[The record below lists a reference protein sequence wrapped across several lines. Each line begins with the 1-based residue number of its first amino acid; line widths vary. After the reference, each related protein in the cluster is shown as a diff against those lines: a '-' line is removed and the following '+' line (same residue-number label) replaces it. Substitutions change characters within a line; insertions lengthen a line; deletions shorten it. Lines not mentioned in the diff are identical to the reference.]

1 MLLTRVPVAS
11 GWHSVLHARGALD
24 FAPLRVLLTMAVLP
38 AVRHAGI
45 LRILATIVCLSL
57 VPPVRLALAARSGQA
72 ILDLSHVARRMVPD
86 MLWSGVRTI
95 THACVERVAAMTA
108 RELLAVLVIGMV
120 QNYSRKFHIGPA
132 LLCAVFARRSC
143 ESHNITV
150 IESRAI
156 HTPGLVTN
164 CAIAVMDTLT
174 LVAVLLS
181 EMTAAAVAE
190 MLAVAT
196 VLCAVLLNAR
206 SRAAAAR
213 LCVALLRLTR
223 MRTNV
228 SAESWCS

>member
-1 MLLTRVPVAS
+1 
-11 GWHSVLHARGALD
+11 
-24 FAPLRVLLTMAVLP
+24 
-38 AVRHAGI
+38 
-45 LRILATIVCLSL
+45 
-57 VPPVRLALAARSGQA
+57 
-72 ILDLSHVARRMVPD
+72 
-86 MLWSGVRTI
+86 
-95 THACVERVAAMTA
+95 MTA

-156 HTPGLVTN
+156 HTSGLVTN

-213 LCVALLRLTR
+213 LCVTLLRLTR

-228 SAESWCS
+228 SAESRCSKSTRARLQARAALLGAISPGAELPHNTVLRRILLVSDNEIHVMHDVNHCITFDNNLRALAGTNHVGWGVVRQHGICTDY